1 MGLLSSRRTLR
12 CRGRKSRAVE
22 GRRPQRFQR
31 FEEPDNLFACEFQSV
46 PFPLTRLTA
55 MADLVRRHL
64 PELGDGAQLFCLI
77 SLVSACS
84 K

>member
-1 MGLLSSRRTLR
+1 
-12 CRGRKSRAVE
+12 
-22 GRRPQRFQR
+22 
-31 FEEPDNLFACEFQSV
+31 
-46 PFPLTRLTA
+46 